1 MNARMRQGL
10 LVLGVAATTAVVGGC
25 GTGGGGGDVSVHGS
39 VSVGY
44 GYGYGYGGYYGPW
57 YPPGAVVVPPPGG
70 YPGGPGGPGGP
81 GRPGD
86 RPPHASTLPSGGQMP
101 ASRPSS
107 SGSSS
112 MSRPPSRPMPRPMGG
127 GGGRRR

>member
-1 MNARMRQGL
+1 MNARVRRSL
-10 LVLGVAATTAVVGGC
+10 LVLGVAATTLVVGGC

-39 VSVGY
+39 ISY
-44 GYGYGYGGYYGPW
+44 GYGYGYGGYYGPV

-70 YPGGPGGPGGP
+70 YPGGPGGPG
-81 GRPGD
+81 RPGD
-86 RPPHASTLPSGGQMP
+86 RPPHASTLPAGGQMP

-107 SGSSS
+107 SRPSS

-127 GGGRRR
+127 GRRR